1 MMERRETRKF
11 KTSRADRA
19 EWLASLPLRDFLV
32 DRGPV
37 EEARDELR
45 AALSGHERDVQRVIA
60 AHPRLLAD
68 RLTGGWGW
76 VIPQKRLG
84 AEFVTDFILGEQ
96 LSPGY
101 YWVAI
106 ELESPRV
113 PMFTKAGDP
122 SRYLTHAIRQIQE
135 WRVWLTNNHDYASRP
150 REDNGLG
157 LLQVSTNIPGVI
169 LIGRRADTSPA
180 INSLRRKMIEDLRI
194 DIRTFDSLLDAPEH
208 TPLYMRF
215 KDPSWW

>member
-1 MMERRETRKF
+1 MKRRETRKF

-19 EWLASLPLRDFLV
+19 EWFASLPLQDFLV

-37 EEARDELR
+37 EEAREELR
-45 AALSGHERDVQRVIA
+45 AALSGNERDVQQVIA
-60 AHPRLLAD
+60 AHPRLLAR

-157 LLQVSTNIPGVI
+157 LLQVSPNIPGVI
-169 LIGRRADTSPA
+169 LIGRRADTGSSV
-180 INSLRRKMIEDLRI
+180 NSLRRKMMEDLKI
-194 DIRTFDSLLDAPEH
+194 DIRSFDSLLDAPEH

-215 KDPSWW
+215 KDPPWW